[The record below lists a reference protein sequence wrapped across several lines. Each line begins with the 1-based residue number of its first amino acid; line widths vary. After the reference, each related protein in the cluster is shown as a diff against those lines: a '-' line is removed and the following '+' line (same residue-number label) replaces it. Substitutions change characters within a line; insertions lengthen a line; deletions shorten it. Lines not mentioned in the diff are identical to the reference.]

1 MGKLLDWQ
9 RQALIDAYMGG
20 EKESA
25 LAAEFG
31 VSPSYP
37 GILAGRS
44 GCEKR
49 PWGRPR
55 KLEKSNSTAV
65 PC

>member
-20 EKESA
+20 EKEA
-25 LAAEFG
+25 AIAAEFG
-31 VSPSYP
+31 VSHNYP
-37 GILAGRS
+37 GILARRGGFDGRAN
-44 GCEKR
+44 
-49 PWGRPR
+49 GRPR
-55 KLEKSNSTAV
+55 LEKRNSTST